1 MSNVL
6 LSTGWNSICF
16 TLVPWILFEK
26 LNHYWKNNHFPVY
39 SVWLLFSCQ
48 VVSDS
53 FATPCTVA
61 HQAPLSMGFARQE
74 YWTGLPFS
82 SPGNF
87 PYPGMEPWSPALA
100 GRFFTTEP
108 PGKPHSSW
116 LYSGKNGIIE
126 LFETFFCIGA
136 STLIATFTLC
146 MCTRKME
153 GS

>member
-6 LSTGWNSICF
+6 LSTGWNSKCF
-16 TLVPWILFEK
+16 TLVPWIPFEK
-26 LNHYWKNNHFPVY
+26 LNRYWKNNHFPVY

-48 VVSDS
+48 VVSCS

-61 HQAPLSMGFARQE
+61 YRAPLSMGFSRQE
-74 YWTGLPFS
+74 YWTGLPFP

-108 PGKPHSSW
+108 PGKPSDYTHV
-116 LYSGKNGIIE
+116 KM
-126 LFETFFCIGA
+126 A
-136 STLIATFTLC
+136 SLNCWKRFSALEPVC
-146 MCTRKME
+146 
-153 GS
+153 